1 MGRLRRNS
9 PVLERARTRASNLRA
24 ISPTLDLG
32 PGLTLVE
39 FEQKIEEFSTAQ
51 DEYNT
56 LIAALDEKK
65 NSLETKEKALHDLNT
80 RMLAGV
86 GARWGRNSTQY
97 EQAGSTRTEE
107 RKKPTDENKDK
118 TKTTDT
124 TTTKKPSGS

>member
-1 MGRLRRNS
+1 MGRKRRNS
-9 PVLERARTRASNLRA
+9 PVLEKATTRATNLKA

-39 FEQKIEEFSTAQ
+39 FEQTIAEFRAAQ

-65 NSLETKEKALHDLNT
+65 NTLEAKEKALDELNS

-86 GARWGRNSTQY
+86 GARWGKNSSQY
-97 EQAGSTRTEE
+97 EQAGGTRTKE
-107 RKKPTDENKDK
+107 RKRAGADKDK
-118 TKTTDT
+118 NKAKDKD
-124 TTTKKPSGS
+124 TTKKPAGS